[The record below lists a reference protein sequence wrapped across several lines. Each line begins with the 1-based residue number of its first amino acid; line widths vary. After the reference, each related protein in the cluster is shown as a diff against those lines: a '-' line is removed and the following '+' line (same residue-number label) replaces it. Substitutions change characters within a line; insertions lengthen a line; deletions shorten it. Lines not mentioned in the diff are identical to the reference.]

1 MRLRPAMVW
10 VMVVALVLGS
20 LGIGWSLLRFQD
32 QGNSA
37 AKSEVLTCDDL
48 REFILSEEDLSFAI
62 WKKYHKQVITYSKGV
77 KKSERPEMVR
87 KIAANVS
94 LVLQSDLRIYRAM
107 KKQPE
112 CLTPDFR
119 NEINEWTSTTREMI
133 DYLAGKRAMEGER
146 FDPDKGLWDVTFYD
160 AFYSAAENLSKGLTQ
175 I

>member
-1 MRLRPAMVW
+1 MVI
-10 VMVVALVLGS
+10 ALVLGS
-20 LGIGWSLLRFQD
+20 LGIGWSVLRFQD
-32 QGNSA
+32 RAEESTS
-37 AKSEVLTCDDL
+37 SEVLTCEDL

-62 WKKYHKQVITYSKGV
+62 WKKYHKQVITYSNGG

-119 NEINEWTSTTREMI
+119 NEISEWTSTTKEMI
-133 DYLAGKRAMEGER
+133 EYLAGERAIDGER
-146 FDPDKGLWDVTFYD
+146 FDPDEGLWDVTFYD
-160 AFYSAAENLSKGLTQ
+160 AFYSATENLSKGLTQ

>member
-10 VMVVALVLGS
+10 VMVLALVLGS
-20 LGIGWSLLRFQD
+20 VGIGWSIFRFQD
-32 QGNSA
+32 RGQETSI
-37 AKSEVLTCDDL
+37 SEVLTCEDL
-48 REFILSEEDLSFAI
+48 REFILAEEDLSFAI
-62 WKKYHKQVITYSKGV
+62 WKKYHKQVISYSNGV
-77 KKSERPEMVR
+77 KKSERPAMVR
-87 KIAANVS
+87 KIAASVS

-133 DYLAGKRAMEGER
+133 EYLAGERAIEGER
-146 FDPDKGLWDVTFYD
+146 FDPQKGLWDVSFYD
-160 AFYSAAENLSKGLTQ
+160 AFYSAAENLTEGLTQ

>member
-1 MRLRPAMVW
+1 MIW

-20 LGIGWSLLRFQD
+20 LGIGWSLLRFQE
-32 QGNSA
+32 Q
-37 AKSEVLTCDDL
+37 AKENASSEVLTCEDL
-48 REFILSEEDLSFAI
+48 REFILTEEDLSFAI
-62 WKKYHKQVITYSKGV
+62 WKKYHKQVMDYSDGV
-77 KKSERPEMVR
+77 AKSKRPEMVR

-119 NEINEWTSTTREMI
+119 NEITEWTSTTKEMI
-133 DYLAGKRAMEGER
+133 EYLAGERAIEGER
-146 FDPDKGLWDVTFYD
+146 FDPEKGLWDVTFYD
-160 AFYSAAENLSKGLTQ
+160 AFYSATENLSEGLTE

>member
-1 MRLRPAMVW
+1 
-10 VMVVALVLGS
+10 MVVALALGS
-20 LGIGWSLLRFQD
+20 LGIGWSLKSFQD
-32 QGNSA
+32 KANQSA
-37 AKSEVLTCDDL
+37 SSEVLTCDDL

-62 WKKYHKQVITYSKGV
+62 WKKYHKQVIDYSDGV
-77 KKSERPEMVR
+77 AKSQRPTMVR

-119 NEINEWTSTTREMI
+119 GEINEWTRTTKEMI
-133 DYLAGKRAMEGER
+133 EYLAGERAIEGER
-146 FDPDKGLWDVTFYD
+146 FDPDEGIWDVTFYD
-160 AFYSAAENLSKGLTQ
+160 AFYSAAENLTKGLTQ